1 MSGMTF
7 RGIRKDFLTV
17 LQGRKRPPWTN
28 LTRNILKIPGNS
40 GGYLESTD
48 EDPRL
53 ILVPILI
60 KSSNL
65 ANLQKIKEELAEWLV
80 TDDPEELIFD
90 DEPDRS
96 YFAVVEGN
104 LDLEELVN
112 VGHGVITFLCPDPYK
127 YGPLKMA
134 LLPAET
140 VSIENQGTAD
150 TYPLFRAKVK
160 QPIVHLDFVSDQGYM
175 RIGEPVSVQETPF
188 EREQIIF
195 DDNMATTTG
204 WANGTSVDEG
214 AVLGTMSSN
223 GNDFYVSD
231 YGTGAS
237 WHGPA
242 KKKSLSEQIQ
252 DFRAEIYFNQDTFQ
266 ETIGRVE
273 ASLLDVNNNVI
284 AKISMADPW
293 KDFGSNLAQVRLG
306 DQTGPLIVDTAG
318 AQWGAKWTGT
328 LWKRFQGVMKL
339 ERVGQEFRVYIANI
353 ERGGNYTHFDV
364 YQTSFFDV
372 DNRFQGKV
380 AQVQLHIGKYKDF
393 PTPIHVFQRVRV
405 YKINQTNPYH
415 IPYVAQPGDVIE
427 FDHAKS
433 DIRINGQSRID
444 LKDFGSTYFPL
455 VKGVNVLHVSPFGAL
470 EEMTVDWRE
479 RFK

>member
-7 RGIRKDFLTV
+7 RGIRKDYIFVQHGLKRPTWAPIKRDILTV
-17 LQGRKRPPWTN
+17 PGLPGGLLQET
-28 LTRNILKIPGNS
+28 
-40 GGYLESTD
+40 STD
-48 EDPRL
+48 PR
-53 ILVPILI
+53 IESVPVL
-60 KSSNL
+60 L
-65 ANLQKIKEELAEWLV
+65 QAADFRNLQKLKEELADWLI
-80 TDDPEELIFD
+80 TEEPGELIFD

-96 YFAVVEGN
+96 YYAIVDGS
-104 LDLEELVN
+104 LDLDEFVDR
-112 VGHGVITFLCPDPYK
+112 GQGVITFICPDPYK

-140 VSIENQGTAD
+140 VSVENRGTAD

-195 DDNMATTTG
+195 DDNMATTIG

-214 AVLGTMSSN
+214 AVTGTMSSN

-231 YGTGAS
+231 YGTGIS

-242 KKKSLSEQIQ
+242 KKKSLSEQLQ
-252 DFRAEIYFNQDTFQ
+252 DFRAEIYFNQDTLQ
-266 ETIGRVE
+266 EAIGRVE

-318 AQWGAKWTGT
+318 AQWGAKWNGT
-328 LWKRFQGVMKL
+328 LWNRFQGVMKL
-339 ERVGQEFRVYIANI
+339 ERIGQEFRFYMANI
-353 ERGGNYTHFDV
+353 ERGGMYTHFDV

-380 AQVQLHIGKYKDF
+380 AQVQLHIGKFKDY
-393 PTPIHVFQRVRV
+393 PTPIHAFQRVRV
-405 YKINQTNPYH
+405 YKINQTNPYQ
-415 IPYVAQPGDVIE
+415 IPYIAQPGDVIE

-455 VKGVNVLHVSPFGAL
+455 VKGANVLHVSPFGAL
-470 EEMTVDWRE
+470 GEMTVDWRE

>member
-1 MSGMTF
+1 MSFTF
-7 RGIRKDFLTV
+7 NGQRRPYLKATRGSTRPAWAPVRRNLLTV
-17 LQGRKRPPWTN
+17 FGR
-28 LTRNILKIPGNS
+28 PGA
-40 GGYLESTD
+40 YLEST
-48 EDPRL
+48 E
-53 ILVPILI
+53 VEPILI
-60 KSSNL
+60 PVNIRIEHTPDMDLHKV
-65 ANLQKIKEELAEWLV
+65 KEDLAEWLITKSEV
-80 TDDPEELIFD
+80 ELIFD
-90 DEPDRS
+90 DEPDRI
-96 YFAVVEGN
+96 YFAAVDGGLN
-104 LDLEELVN
+104 LKEFVDTGRGSFN
-112 VGHGVITFLCPDPYK
+112 FLCPDPYK

-134 LLPAET
+134 ILPAET
-140 VSIENQGTAD
+140 VSIENKGTAD

-175 RIGEPVSVQETPF
+175 RIGEPVSVRETPF

-242 KKKSLSEQIQ
+242 KKKSLAEQLQ

-318 AQWGAKWTGT
+318 AQWGAKWNGT
-328 LWKRFQGVMKL
+328 LWNRFQGVMKL
-339 ERVGQEFRVYIANI
+339 ERIGQEFRVYIANI

-405 YKINQTNPYH
+405 YKINQTNPYQ

-455 VKGVNVLHVSPFGAL
+455 VKGVNVLHVSQFGAL